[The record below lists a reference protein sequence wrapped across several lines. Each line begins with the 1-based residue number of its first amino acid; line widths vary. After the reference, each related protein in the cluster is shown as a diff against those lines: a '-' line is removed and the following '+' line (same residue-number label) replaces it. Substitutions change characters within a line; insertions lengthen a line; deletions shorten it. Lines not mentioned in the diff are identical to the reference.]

1 MINTN
6 EHKCKGRWTREQGEA
21 RSIIDYVITSQE
33 NMGIIKNMEIDE
45 EKQYRLYKIECQNK
59 QIKKTCSDHNVI
71 LINIDFIS
79 PKNVSRKK
87 KVITRNGNKKYK
99 QIQIQN
105 QTIIIKKEISKILET
120 GELQESYNTWVD
132 EVENTIKKVEKIKIK
147 NRRKDISKIQQK
159 RKKLRMELR
168 TTEKTRKAH
177 TVTKSKDPE
186 RAHYRQIKRKQSSKN
201 LKGCRINK
209 E

>member
-1 MINTN
+1 MEINNLNMINTN
-6 EHKCKGRWTREQGEA
+6 EHKRKGRWTREQGEE

-45 EKQYRLYKIECQNK
+45 EKQYRLYKIERQNK
-59 QIKKTCSDHNVI
+59 QIKKTYSDHNVI
-71 LINIDFIS
+71 LINVDFIS

-132 EVENTIKKVEKIKIK
+132 EVENTIKQVEKIKIK
-147 NRRKDISKIQQK
+147 NRRKTFRKSNK
-159 RKKLRMELR
+159 R
-168 TTEKTRKAH
+168 EK
-177 TVTKSKDPE
+177 S
-186 RAHYRQIKRKQSSKN
+186 
-201 LKGCRINK
+201 
-209 E
+209 